1 VFLRINREEFTKNN
15 TTTYEKMEMDDMSN
29 KNQMPREEGIDHSLS
44 LLREGYMY
52 ILNRRHSFNS
62 DIFETRLLGKK
73 AICMGGKEAAEVFY
87 DTEKFKRKNAAPNR
101 VMQTLFGKNGVQ
113 ALDGQIHKHR
123 KDMFMSIMSPNELK
137 KLTDITKKQWEIAVD
152 KWEQMDKVIFYEEV
166 KEIMC
171 RTACQWAG
179 VPVQEKDVK
188 RLTKNLGAMF
198 ESAASVGLNHLLGRH
213 ARNYEEIWIGELID
227 RVRDGKVN
235 PPENTTLHRF
245 AWYRDLEGNLL
256 DTEIAAVEVINILR
270 PIVAIAIFI
279 NFTALAVYHYPEER
293 EKLESGD
300 EKYAQMFVQEV
311 RRFYPFFPF
320 VVALVKKDFTWNSYK
335 FEEGTLTL
343 LDLYGTNHDPK
354 IWDNPDVFSPDRF
367 AEWEGSPFGF
377 IPQGGGDYLMGH
389 RCAGEWVTI
398 EVMKVSLDYLA
409 NRMNYEVPDQDLSF
423 SMVSIPSIP
432 HSKLVIKNVKR
443 RI

>member
-1 VFLRINREEFTKNN
+1 
-15 TTTYEKMEMDDMSN
+15 MDDMSN
-29 KNQMPREEGIDHSLS
+29 TNQMPREEGIDHSLS
-44 LLREGYMY
+44 LMREGYMY

-101 VMQTLFGKNGVQ
+101 VVQTLFGKNGVQ
-113 ALDGQIHKHR
+113 ALDGQTHKHR

-152 KWEQMDKVIFYEEV
+152 KWEQMDKVILYEEV

-432 HSKLVIKNVKR
+432 HSKVVIKNVKR

>member
-1 VFLRINREEFTKNN
+1 
-15 TTTYEKMEMDDMSN
+15 MSN
-29 KNQMPREEGIDHSLS
+29 TNQMPREEGIDHSLS
-44 LLREGYMY
+44 LMREGYMY

-101 VMQTLFGKNGVQ
+101 VVQTLFGKNGVQ
-113 ALDGQIHKHR
+113 SLDGQNHKHR
-123 KDMFMSIMSPNELK
+123 KEMFMSIMSPNGLE
-137 KLTDITKKQWEIAVD
+137 KLTSITKKQWEIAVD
-152 KWEQMDKVIFYEEV
+152 KWRQMDKVILYEEV
-166 KEIMC
+166 QEIMC

-179 VPVQEKDVK
+179 VTIQEDEVK
-188 RLTKNLGAMF
+188 RLTKDLGAMF
-198 ESAASVGLNHLLGRH
+198 ESAAAIGPNHWLGRN
-213 ARNYEEIWIGELID
+213 ARNRVEKWIGELID

-256 DTEIAAVEVINILR
+256 DTDTAAVEVINILR
-270 PIVAIAIFI
+270 PIAAIAIFI
-279 NFTALAVYHYPEER
+279 NFIALAVHHYPEER
-293 EKLESGD
+293 EKLTSGD
-300 EKYAQMFVQEV
+300 EKHAQMFIQEV

-320 VVALVKKDFTWNSYK
+320 VAALVKKDFTWNGYK

-343 LDLYGTNHDPK
+343 LDLYGTNHDPE
-354 IWDNPDVFSPDRF
+354 IWENPDVFSPERF
-367 AEWEGSPFGF
+367 AKWEGSPFSF
-377 IPQGGGDYLMGH
+377 IPQGGGDYFMGH

-409 NRMNYEVPDQDLSF
+409 NRIDYEVPDQDLSF
-423 SMVSIPSIP
+423 SMVSMPSIP
-432 HSKLVIKNVKR
+432 HSKVVIKNVRR